1 MQKLIYWIAPFYTA
15 FIAYGSLADST
26 VPSIKIQ
33 NIDKAYHASAY
44 FLMMVFWYLFFYHR
58 YLERQ
63 IHFEYNLSLIFS
75 QWSRTIGI
83 AAAIFSLVIG
93 GLLELGQGFIS
104 ENRTMDAF
112 DMMANGTGI
121 IIAVFV
127 LWLISLIM
135 SRR

>member
-1 MQKLIYWIAPFYTA
+1 
-15 FIAYGSLADST
+15 
-26 VPSIKIQ
+26 
-33 NIDKAYHASAY
+33 
-44 FLMMVFWYLFFYHR
+44 MMFWYLFFYHR

-75 QWSRTIGI
+75 QWSKTIGI

-121 IIAVFV
+121 IIAVFT